1 MHDFDYDAMQK
12 KRIARGASHMKRGSK
27 SKKRTLPSDYLTA
40 AQKRRLNG
48 PVSTYKLDEP
58 MSWESFKAMPED
70 LQKQYI
76 LRLQENYGANDEMI
90 GKMFKKSDT
99 VVLRLRNALN
109 IKPIGKCK
117 LNRNEKAIRDA
128 KWDAFCNGVVGG
140 KPGEPKKIE
149 NDEVE
154 ETCDEIDDFVGFGDP
169 EIEVEVE
176 VEEPVKAPEQIEIEE
191 MEPIEEPIEE
201 PVKAPEKDKS
211 VDFLM
216 TEKLDVTF
224 VSDSGDLET
233 VFQLLKQLGSHAGRC
248 RIRIEIEAV

>member
-27 SKKRTLPSDYLTA
+27 KCTLPSDYLTA

-58 MSWESFKAMPED
+58 MNWESFKAMPED
-70 LQKQYI
+70 LQKKYI
-76 LRLQENYGANDEMI
+76 LNLQETYQANNDML
-90 GKMFKKSDT
+90 GKMFGVSGVSVCKM
-99 VVLRLRNALN
+99 RRALGVGAMGQN
-109 IKPIGKCK
+109 KMT
-117 LNRNEKAIRDA
+117 RDEVAVRDA

-149 NDEVE
+149 NN
-154 ETCDEIDDFVGFGDP
+154 
-169 EIEVEVE
+169 E
-176 VEEPVKAPEQIEIEE
+176 VEEPVKAPEQIEIKE
-191 MEPIEEPIEE
+191 MDPIKEPVEE
-201 PVKAPEKDKS
+201 PVKTPEKEKS

-216 TEKLDVTF
+216 TEKLNVTF

-233 VFQLLKQLGSHAGRC
+233 AFQLLKQLGSHAGRC
-248 RIRIEIEAV
+248 RIHIEIEAI

>member
-27 SKKRTLPSDYLTA
+27 SKKCTFPSDYLTA

-58 MSWESFKAMPED
+58 MEWESFKAMPED
-70 LQKQYI
+70 LQKKYI
-76 LRLQENYGANDEMI
+76 LGLQENYGANDEMI

-99 VVLRLRNALN
+99 VALRVRNTLN
-109 IKPIGKCK
+109 IKPLGKCK

-149 NDEVE
+149 NNEIE
-154 ETCDEIDDFVGFGDP
+154 EPHDEIDDFIGFGDP
-169 EIEVEVE
+169 EVE
-176 VEEPVKAPEQIEIEE
+176 EQIEIKE
-191 MEPIEEPIEE
+191 IEPIEE
-201 PVKAPEKDKS
+201 PVDKPVKAPEKEKS

-233 VFQLLKQLGSHAGRC
+233 IFQLLKQLGSHAGRC

>member
-27 SKKRTLPSDYLTA
+27 SKKCTLPSDYLTA

-58 MSWESFKAMPED
+58 MNWESFKAMPED
-70 LQKQYI
+70 LQKKYI
-76 LRLQENYGANDEMI
+76 LGLQENYGANDEMI

-99 VVLRLRNALN
+99 VALRVRNTLN
-109 IKPIGKCK
+109 IKPLGNCK
-117 LNRNEKAIRDA
+117 LNKNEKAIRDA

-149 NDEVE
+149 NNEVE
-154 ETCDEIDDFVGFGDP
+154 EPHDEIDDFVGISDP
-169 EIEVEVE
+169 E

-191 MEPIEEPIEE
+191 MEPIKE
-201 PVKAPEKDKS
+201 PVEEFIKAPEKEKS

-233 VFQLLKQLGSHAGRC
+233 IFQLLKQLGSHAGRC
-248 RIRIEIEAV
+248 RIHIEIEAV

>member
-12 KRIARGASHMKRGSK
+12 KRIARGASHMKHGSK
-27 SKKRTLPSDYLTA
+27 SKKCTLPSDYLTA

-58 MSWESFKAMPED
+58 MNWESFKAMPED
-70 LQKQYI
+70 LQKKYI
-76 LRLQENYGANDEMI
+76 LNLQETYQANDKMI
-90 GKMFKKSDT
+90 AKLFGKTDVTVGEHRKRLGLKPTGKSRMTRDE
-99 VVLRLRNALN
+99 VAV
-109 IKPIGKCK
+109 
-117 LNRNEKAIRDA
+117 RDA

-149 NDEVE
+149 NNEIE
-154 ETCDEIDDFVGFGDP
+154 ELHDEIDDFVGFGDP
-169 EIEVEVE
+169 EVE
-176 VEEPVKAPEQIEIEE
+176 EQIEIKE
-191 MEPIEEPIEE
+191 MGPIEE
-201 PVKAPEKDKS
+201 PVKTPEKKKS

-233 VFQLLKQLGSHAGRC
+233 VFQILKQLGSHAGRC

>member
-12 KRIARGASHMKRGSK
+12 KRIARGASHMKHNRKGCS
-27 SKKRTLPSDYLTA
+27 LPSDYLTA

-70 LQKQYI
+70 LQKKYI
-76 LRLQENYGANDEMI
+76 LNLQETYQANNDML
-90 GKMFKKSDT
+90 GKMFGVTGVS
-99 VVLRLRNALN
+99 VCRMRNALG
-109 IKPIGKCK
+109 IKAMGQSKMT
-117 LNRNEKAIRDA
+117 RDEVAVRDA

-140 KPGEPKKIE
+140 KPGEPKKIKD
-149 NDEVE
+149 NEVE
-154 ETCDEIDDFVGFGDP
+154 ELHDEINDFVGFGDP
-169 EIEVEVE
+169 EVE
-176 VEEPVKAPEQIEIEE
+176 EQIEIKE
-191 MEPIEEPIEE
+191 MDPIEEPIEE
-201 PVKAPEKDKS
+201 PVKAPEKEKS

-216 TEKLDVTF
+216 TEKFDVTF
-224 VSDSGDLET
+224 VSDSGDLDT

>member
-27 SKKRTLPSDYLTA
+27 KCTLPSDYLTA

-58 MSWESFKAMPED
+58 MNWESFKAMPED
-70 LQKQYI
+70 LQKKYI
-76 LRLQENYGANDEMI
+76 LNLQETYQANNDML
-90 GKMFKKSDT
+90 GKMFGVTGVS
-99 VVLRLRNALN
+99 VCRMRHALGVSAMGQS
-109 IKPIGKCK
+109 KMT
-117 LNRNEKAIRDA
+117 RDEVAVRDA

-149 NDEVE
+149 NNEVE
-154 ETCDEIDDFVGFGDP
+154 EPHDEIDDFVGISDP
-169 EIEVEVE
+169 EVE
-176 VEEPVKAPEQIEIEE
+176 EQIEIKE
-191 MEPIEEPIEE
+191 MGPIEE
-201 PVKAPEKDKS
+201 PVEEPVEEAVKTPEKEKS

-216 TEKLDVTF
+216 TEKLNVTF

-233 VFQLLKQLGSHAGRC
+233 VFQLLKQLGSHAGKC
-248 RIRIEIEAV
+248 RIHIEIEAI

>member
-1 MHDFDYDAMQK
+1 MRHALGIGAMGQ
-12 KRIARGASHMKRGSK
+12 SK
-27 SKKRTLPSDYLTA
+27 MTR
-40 AQKRRLNG
+40 
-48 PVSTYKLDEP
+48 DEV
-58 MSWESFKAMPED
+58 A
-70 LQKQYI
+70 
-76 LRLQENYGANDEMI
+76 
-90 GKMFKKSDT
+90 
-99 VVLRLRNALN
+99 V
-109 IKPIGKCK
+109 
-117 LNRNEKAIRDA
+117 RDA

-149 NDEVE
+149 NNEVE
-154 ETCDEIDDFVGFGDP
+154 ELHDEINNFVGFGDS
-169 EIEVEVE
+169 E

-191 MEPIEEPIEE
+191 MGPIEE
-201 PVKAPEKDKS
+201 PVKAPEKEKS

>member
-12 KRIARGASHMKRGSK
+12 KRIARGAAHMKHGSK
-27 SKKRTLPSDYLTA
+27 SKKCTLPSDYLTD

-70 LQKQYI
+70 LQKKYI

-99 VVLRLRNALN
+99 IALRLRNTLN
-109 IKPIGKCK
+109 IKPLGNCK
-117 LNRNEKAIRDA
+117 LNRKEKAIRDA

-140 KPGEPKKIE
+140 KPGKPEKVE
-149 NDEVE
+149 NKDVE
-154 ETCDEIDDFVGFGDP
+154 ESYDEINDFVGFGDP
-169 EIEVEVE
+169 EI
-176 VEEPVKAPEQIEIEE
+176 EEPVKAPEQIEIKE
-191 MEPIEEPIEE
+191 MDPIEESI
-201 PVKAPEKDKS
+201 KAPEKEKS

-233 VFQLLKQLGSHAGRC
+233 VFQLLKQLGSHAGK
-248 RIRIEIEAV
+248 

>member
-12 KRIARGASHMKRGSK
+12 KRITRGASHMKHNRKGCS
-27 SKKRTLPSDYLTA
+27 LPSDYLTT

-70 LQKQYI
+70 LQKKYI
-76 LRLQENYGANDEMI
+76 LNLQETYQANNDML
-90 GKMFKKSDT
+90 GKMFGVTGVS
-99 VVLRLRNALN
+99 VCRMRHALG
-109 IKPIGKCK
+109 IKAMGQSKMT
-117 LNRNEKAIRDA
+117 RDEVAVRDA

-140 KPGEPKKIE
+140 KPGELKKIE
-149 NDEVE
+149 NNEVE
-154 ETCDEIDDFVGFGDP
+154 EPHDEINNFVDFGDP
-169 EIEVEVE
+169 EIEES
-176 VEEPVKAPEQIEIEE
+176 VKAPEQIEIEE
-191 MEPIEEPIEE
+191 MDPIEEPVEE
-201 PVKAPEKDKS
+201 PVKAPEKEKS

>member
-1 MHDFDYDAMQK
+1 MNDFDYDIMQK
-12 KRIARGASHMKRGSK
+12 KRIARGAAHIKR
-27 SKKRTLPSDYLTA
+27 KRKGCSLPSDNLTA

-76 LRLQENYGANDEMI
+76 LNLQNTYQANDKMI
-90 GKMFKKSDT
+90 GKLFGKSDVT
-99 VVLRLRNALN
+99 VGEYRKKLGIN
-109 IKPIGKCK
+109 PIGKSK
-117 LNRNEKAIRDA
+117 MTRDEKTVCDA

-154 ETCDEIDDFVGFGDP
+154 ESCDEVDD
-169 EIEVEVE
+169 E
-176 VEEPVKAPEQIEIEE
+176 AEIEE
-191 MEPIEEPIEE
+191 MEPIEEPVEE
-201 PVKAPEKDKS
+201 PVKAPEKEKS

-248 RIRIEIEAV
+248 RIHIEIEAM

>member
-27 SKKRTLPSDYLTA
+27 SKKCTLPSDYLTA

-70 LQKQYI
+70 LQKKYI
-76 LRLQENYGANDEMI
+76 LNLQETYQANNDML
-90 GKMFKKSDT
+90 GKMFGVTGVS
-99 VVLRLRNALN
+99 VCRMRHALG
-109 IKPIGKCK
+109 IG
-117 LNRNEKAIRDA
+117 AIGQSKMTRDEVAVRDA

-149 NDEVE
+149 NNEVE
-154 ETCDEIDDFVGFGDP
+154 ELHD
-169 EIEVEVE
+169 E
-176 VEEPVKAPEQIEIEE
+176 VEEPVKAPEQIEIKE
-191 MEPIEEPIEE
+191 MGPIEEPVEE
-201 PVKAPEKDKS
+201 PVKAPEKEKS

>member
-12 KRIARGASHMKRGSK
+12 KRIARGASRMKRGSK
-27 SKKRTLPSDYLTA
+27 SKKCTLPSDYLTD

-70 LQKQYI
+70 LQKKYI

-99 VVLRLRNALN
+99 IALRLRNTLN
-109 IKPIGKCK
+109 IKPLGNCK
-117 LNRNEKAIRDA
+117 LNRKEKAIRDA

-140 KPGEPKKIE
+140 KPGELEKVE
-149 NDEVE
+149 NKDVE
-154 ETCDEIDDFVGFGDP
+154 ESYDEINDFVGFGDP
-169 EIEVEVE
+169 E
-176 VEEPVKAPEQIEIEE
+176 VEEPIKAPEQIEIEE
-191 MEPIEEPIEE
+191 MDPIKESVEES
-201 PVKAPEKDKS
+201 VKTPEKEKS

-216 TEKLDVTF
+216 TEKLNVTF

-233 VFQLLKQLGSHAGRC
+233 AFQLLKQLGSHAGKC
-248 RIRIEIEAV
+248 RIHIEIEAL

>member
-1 MHDFDYDAMQK
+1 MNDFDYDVMQK
-12 KRIARGASHMKRGSK
+12 KRIARGASRMKRGSK
-27 SKKRTLPSDYLTA
+27 SKKCTLPSDYLTA

-70 LQKQYI
+70 LQKKYI

-99 VVLRLRNALN
+99 IALRLRNTLN
-109 IKPIGKCK
+109 IKPLGNCK
-117 LNRNEKAIRDA
+117 LNRKEKAIRDA

-140 KPGEPKKIE
+140 KPGEPEKVE
-149 NDEVE
+149 NKDVE
-154 ETCDEIDDFVGFGDP
+154 ESYDEINDFVGFGDP
-169 EIEVEVE
+169 EI
-176 VEEPVKAPEQIEIEE
+176 EEPVKAPEQIEIKE
-191 MEPIEEPIEE
+191 MDPIEESI
-201 PVKAPEKDKS
+201 KAPEKEKS
-211 VDFLM
+211 VNFLM

-233 VFQLLKQLGSHAGRC
+233 VFRLLKQLGSHAGKC
-248 RIRIEIEAV
+248 RIHIEIEAI

>member
-12 KRIARGASHMKRGSK
+12 KRIARGASHMKCGSK
-27 SKKRTLPSDYLTA
+27 SKKCTLPSDYLTD

-70 LQKQYI
+70 LQKKYI
-76 LRLQENYGANDEMI
+76 LNLQETYQANNDML
-90 GKMFKKSDT
+90 GKMFGVTGVSVCKM
-99 VVLRLRNALN
+99 RHALG
-109 IKPIGKCK
+109 IGAMGQSKMT
-117 LNRNEKAIRDA
+117 RDEVAVRDA

-149 NDEVE
+149 NNEIE
-154 ETCDEIDDFVGFGDP
+154 ELHDEINNFVGFGDP
-169 EIEVEVE
+169 EVEEQIEIKEMGPIE
-176 VEEPVKAPEQIEIEE
+176 EPVEEPVKAPEKE
-191 MEPIEEPIEE
+191 
-201 PVKAPEKDKS
+201 KS

-233 VFQLLKQLGSHAGRC
+233 VFQLLKQLGSHTGKC
-248 RIRIEIEAV
+248 RIHIEIEAI

>member
-27 SKKRTLPSDYLTA
+27 SKKCTLPSDYLTD

-70 LQKQYI
+70 LQKKYI
-76 LRLQENYGANDEMI
+76 LNLQETYQANNDML
-90 GKMFKKSDT
+90 GKMFGVTGVSVCKM
-99 VVLRLRNALN
+99 RHALG
-109 IKPIGKCK
+109 IGAMGQSKMT
-117 LNRNEKAIRDA
+117 RDEVAVRDA
-128 KWDAFCNGVVGG
+128 KWNAFCNGVVGG
-140 KPGEPKKIE
+140 KPGDAKEPE
-149 NDEVE
+149 P
-154 ETCDEIDDFVGFGDP
+154 EIDT
-169 EIEVEVE
+169 ELAEEQALEVCGVDIIN
-176 VEEPVKAPEQIEIEE
+176 EEPAKAPEQIEIEE
-191 MEPIEEPIEE
+191 MDPIEGPVEE
-201 PVKAPEKDKS
+201 PVKTSEKEKS

>member
-12 KRIARGASHMKRGSK
+12 KRIARSAAHMKR
-27 SKKRTLPSDYLTA
+27 KRKGCSLPSDYLTA

-70 LQKQYI
+70 LQKKYI
-76 LRLQENYGANDEMI
+76 LGLQENYGANDEMI

-99 VVLRLRNALN
+99 IVLRLRNALS
-109 IKPIGKCK
+109 IKPLGKCK
-117 LNRNEKAIRDA
+117 MNKNERAIRDA

-140 KPGEPKKIE
+140 KPGEPTKIE
-149 NDEVE
+149 NDEIE
-154 ETCDEIDDFVGFGDP
+154 ETNDEIDDFVGFGDP
-169 EIEVEVE
+169 E
-176 VEEPVKAPEQIEIEE
+176 VEEPVKAPEPIEIEE
-191 MEPIEEPIEE
+191 IEPIED
-201 PVKAPEKDKS
+201 PVKAPEKEKS

-233 VFQLLKQLGSHAGRC
+233 VFQLLKQLGSYAGRC

>member
-27 SKKRTLPSDYLTA
+27 KCTLPSDYLTA

-58 MSWESFKAMPED
+58 MNWESFKAMPED
-70 LQKQYI
+70 LQKKYI
-76 LRLQENYGANDEMI
+76 LNLQETYQANNDML
-90 GKMFKKSDT
+90 GKMFGVTGVSVCKM
-99 VVLRLRNALN
+99 RHALG
-109 IKPIGKCK
+109 IGAMGQSKMTHD
-117 LNRNEKAIRDA
+117 EVAVRDA

-140 KPGEPKKIE
+140 KPGEPEKVE
-149 NDEVE
+149 NKDAE
-154 ETCDEIDDFVGFGDP
+154 ESYDEINEFVGFGDP
-169 EIEVEVE
+169 EK
-176 VEEPVKAPEQIEIEE
+176 EESEQIEIEE
-191 MEPIEEPIEE
+191 MEPIEEPVEE
-201 PVKAPEKDKS
+201 RIKTPEKEKP

-224 VSDSGDLET
+224 VSDSGDLEA

>member
-27 SKKRTLPSDYLTA
+27 SKKCTLPSDYLTA

-58 MSWESFKAMPED
+58 MNWESFKAMPED
-70 LQKQYI
+70 LQKKYI
-76 LRLQENYGANDEMI
+76 LNLQETYQANDKMI
-90 GKMFKKSDT
+90 AKLFGKSDVT
-99 VVLRLRNALN
+99 VGEHRKRLGL
-109 IKPIGKCK
+109 KPTGKS
-117 LNRNEKAIRDA
+117 RMTRDEVAVRDA

-149 NDEVE
+149 NNEVE
-154 ETCDEIDDFVGFGDP
+154 EPHDEIDDFVGFGDP
-169 EIEVEVE
+169 EIE
-176 VEEPVKAPEQIEIEE
+176 EPVKAPEQIEIEK
-191 MEPIEEPIEE
+191 IEPIEE
-201 PVKAPEKDKS
+201 PVEELVKAPEKEKS

-233 VFQLLKQLGSHAGRC
+233 VFQILKQLGSHAGRC
-248 RIRIEIEAV
+248 RIHIEIEAV

>member
-27 SKKRTLPSDYLTA
+27 SKKCTLPSDYLTA

-70 LQKQYI
+70 LQKKYI
-76 LRLQENYGANDEMI
+76 LNLQETYQANNDML
-90 GKMFKKSDT
+90 GKMFGVTGVSVCKM
-99 VVLRLRNALN
+99 RHALG
-109 IKPIGKCK
+109 IGAMGQSKMT
-117 LNRNEKAIRDA
+117 RDEVAVRDA
-128 KWDAFCNGVVGG
+128 KWNAFCNGVVGG
-140 KPGEPKKIE
+140 KPGDAKEPE
-149 NDEVE
+149 P
-154 ETCDEIDDFVGFGDP
+154 EIDT
-169 EIEVEVE
+169 ELAEEQSLEVCGVDIIN
-176 VEEPVKAPEQIEIEE
+176 EEPAKAPEQIEIEE
-191 MEPIEEPIEE
+191 MDPIEGPVEE
-201 PVKAPEKDKS
+201 PVKTSEKEKS

>member
-27 SKKRTLPSDYLTA
+27 SKKCTLPSDYLTA

-70 LQKQYI
+70 LQKKYI
-76 LRLQENYGANDEMI
+76 LNLQETYQANNDML
-90 GKMFKKSDT
+90 GKMFGVTGVSVCKM
-99 VVLRLRNALN
+99 RHALG
-109 IKPIGKCK
+109 IKAMGQSKMTHD
-117 LNRNEKAIRDA
+117 EVAVRDA

-149 NDEVE
+149 NNEAE
-154 ETCDEIDDFVGFGDP
+154 ELHDEINNFVGFGDP
-169 EIEVEVE
+169 EVE
-176 VEEPVKAPEQIEIEE
+176 EQIEIKE
-191 MEPIEEPIEE
+191 MGPIEEPIEE
-201 PVKAPEKDKS
+201 PVKAPEKEKS

>member
-1 MHDFDYDAMQK
+1 MNDFDYDVMQK
-12 KRIARGASHMKRGSK
+12 KRIARGAAHIKR
-27 SKKRTLPSDYLTA
+27 KRKGCSLPSDNLTA

-76 LRLQENYGANDEMI
+76 LNLQNTYQANDKMI
-90 GKMFKKSDT
+90 GKLFGKSDVT
-99 VVLRLRNALN
+99 VGEYRKKLGIN
-109 IKPIGKCK
+109 PIGKSK
-117 LNRNEKAIRDA
+117 MTRDEKTVCDA

-154 ETCDEIDDFVGFGDP
+154 ESCDEIDDFVGFGNP
-169 EIEVEVE
+169 
-176 VEEPVKAPEQIEIEE
+176 EIEE
-191 MEPIEEPIEE
+191 MEPIEEPVEE
-201 PVKAPEKDKS
+201 PVKAPEKEKP
-211 VDFLM
+211 VNFLM

-233 VFQLLKQLGSHAGRC
+233 VFQLLKQVGSHTGRC
-248 RIRIEIEAV
+248 RIHIEIEAV

>member
-12 KRIARGASHMKRGSK
+12 KRIARGASHMKHNRKGCS
-27 SKKRTLPSDYLTA
+27 LPSDYLTA

-70 LQKQYI
+70 LQKKYI
-76 LRLQENYGANDEMI
+76 LNLQETYQTNDKMI
-90 GKMFKKSDT
+90 AKLFGKSDVT
-99 VVLRLRNALN
+99 VGEHRKRLGL
-109 IKPIGKCK
+109 KPIGKS
-117 LNRNEKAIRDA
+117 RMTRDEVAVRDA
-128 KWDAFCNGVVGG
+128 KWNAFCNGVVGG

-149 NDEVE
+149 NNEVKE
-154 ETCDEIDDFVGFGDP
+154 LHDEINDFVGFGDP
-169 EIEVEVE
+169 EVEEQIEIEE
-176 VEEPVKAPEQIEIEE
+176 MDPIEEPVEEPVKAPEKE
-191 MEPIEEPIEE
+191 
-201 PVKAPEKDKS
+201 KS

-224 VSDSGDLET
+224 MSDSGDLET

-248 RIRIEIEAV
+248 RIHIEIEAV

>member
-12 KRIARGASHMKRGSK
+12 KRIARGASYMKRGSK
-27 SKKRTLPSDYLTA
+27 SKKCTLPSDYLTA

-58 MSWESFKAMPED
+58 MEWESFKAMPED
-70 LQKQYI
+70 LQKKYI
-76 LRLQENYGANDEMI
+76 LGLQENYGANDEMI

-99 VVLRLRNALN
+99 VALRVRNTLN
-109 IKPIGKCK
+109 IKPLGKCK

-149 NDEVE
+149 NNEIE
-154 ETCDEIDDFVGFGDP
+154 EPHDEIDDFIGFGDP
-169 EIEVEVE
+169 EVE
-176 VEEPVKAPEQIEIEE
+176 EQIEIKE
-191 MEPIEEPIEE
+191 IEPIEE
-201 PVKAPEKDKS
+201 PVDKPVKAPEKEKS

-233 VFQLLKQLGSHAGRC
+233 IFQLLKQLGSHAGRC